1 MTRKEKVLM
10 GLMAICFLAASAS
23 FAGPGIGQPAP
34 GFTLPDSAG
43 VNRSL
48 SDHAGKVRMVNF
60 WASW

>member
-1 MTRKEKVLM
+1 MTKRQGSLLGVAMVAL
-10 GLMAICFLAASAS
+10 LAASAS

>member
-1 MTRKEKVLM
+1 MTRNKKTLVVL
-10 GLMAICFLAASAS
+10 GVLSLFAASAG
-23 FAGPGIGQPAP
+23 FAGPGIGSPAP

-48 SDHAGKVRMVNF
+48 SDYAGMVRMINF